1 MFHDWPDELVRHL
14 MCMSS
19 SFSPDI
25 LRLEGL
31 LPVPPAT
38 MLKDFKE
45 ELSMVTSAN
54 PTHGNMFKTQFLYAS
69 AVREIHLK
77 NPSSVSTRSSVP
89 TWNNKLGGTLIVALH
104 MLNDRNLKNP
114 ERKSQPGNVNCYPHH
129 CTVPKLVRSAV
140 LVRKEIM

>member
-54 PTHGNMFKTQFLYAS
+54 PTWQHVQDAVPLCICSERDPFEQPLICINTFKCS
-69 AVREIHLK
+69 
-77 NPSSVSTRSSVP
+77 
-89 TWNNKLGGTLIVALH
+89 
-104 MLNDRNLKNP
+104 NLEQQAGRDFDSCITHAQRQKP
-114 ERKSQPGNVNCYPHH
+114 
-129 CTVPKLVRSAV
+129 
-140 LVRKEIM
+140 